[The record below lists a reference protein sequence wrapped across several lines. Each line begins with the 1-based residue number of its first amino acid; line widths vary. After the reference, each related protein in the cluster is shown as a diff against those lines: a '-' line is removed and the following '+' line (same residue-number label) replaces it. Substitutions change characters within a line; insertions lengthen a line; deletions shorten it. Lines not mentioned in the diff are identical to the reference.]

1 MKKTQITNNKNGGAK
16 LGQGSYGCVISPPV
30 KCLTKKLLRKNKIE
44 QNESYVSKIID
55 TKYNEVAFSELNI
68 GNKLLVIDEN
78 HNFFAPF
85 VNACYFTPQKH
96 NDIVYL
102 KNNGRHISSSPDDPN
117 ISESI
122 RDDDDSDTLS

>member
-78 HNFFAPF
+78 QAHDWNSNWTDLMVQFLQSHPRELA
-85 VNACYFTPQKH
+85 NK
-96 NDIVYL
+96 
-102 KNNGRHISSSPDDPN
+102 
-117 ISESI
+117 I
-122 RDDDDSDTLS
+122 RIRT